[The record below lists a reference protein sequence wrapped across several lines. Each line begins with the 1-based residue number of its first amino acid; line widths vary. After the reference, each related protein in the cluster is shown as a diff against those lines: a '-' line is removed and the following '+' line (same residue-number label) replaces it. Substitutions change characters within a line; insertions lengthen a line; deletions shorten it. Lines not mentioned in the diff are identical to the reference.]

1 MSQYLD
7 NNFEVIPG
15 WVELGGG
22 AQFGAIVSP
31 IMLLNHKDAK

>member
-1 MSQYLD
+1 MSRYLD
-7 NNFEVIPG
+7 NNLEVIPG

-22 AQFGAIVSP
+22 VQFWAIVSP